1 MGASFLNTTPHGRH
15 NTLDVYC
22 IIVHCTSSLHIVI
35 CNRYFCR
42 IARIFF
48 VCQKSMFHLM
58 LLSGSFWKFFVQ
70 VPRPKNQKIDLFFI
84 KMGVA
89 PEQKIFKKI
98 QIRALARAP
107 ENNSSTQ
114 QLAQSRETKHIYNVF
129 FTACKSSKQ
138 KKSYSRN
145 SETGQ
150 GTTR

>member
-48 VCQKSMFHLM
+48 VCQKSMFHLI
-58 LLSGSFWKFFVQ
+58 L
-70 VPRPKNQKIDLFFI
+70 LFFI
-84 KMGVA
+84 KMGVV

-98 QIRALARAP
+98 QIVTSISDTHKKIWDDSKKIAAWLFFLSNPDIEKTWTEIMRLVQFWRFFGP
-107 ENNSSTQ
+107 QIHIFWSIDFIFSEHVPFMST
-114 QLAQSRETKHIYNVF
+114 
-129 FTACKSSKQ
+129 
-138 KKSYSRN
+138 
-145 SETGQ
+145 
-150 GTTR
+150 